1 MGRRGPGRLQAS
13 VSEEVGD
20 DDEVGAVVY
29 HEQVRQIGRTGALLG
44 QVVLGELALSFGLWT
59 AFSLLAAFWMIGAA
73 AGAIWWARG
82 IEARGL
88 SLDALATAPQ
98 PS

>member
-1 MGRRGPGRLQAS
+1 MTPQAYR
-13 VSEEVGD
+13 
-20 DDEVGAVVY
+20 VGAVVY
-29 HEQVRQIGRTGALLG
+29 HEKVRQIGRTGALLG
-44 QVVLGELALSFGLWT
+44 QVVLGELALNFGLWT
-59 AFSLLAAFWMIGAA
+59 AFGLLAAFWLIGAV

-88 SLDALATAPQ
+88 SLEALAPAPQ